1 MILTSVIVGGGET
14 AAFSAEHKGGTMRET
29 EALLKSATP
38 TLGALYNFSSTT
50 LHVHQTKEKTIWK
63 IMPWSLTFLSSRI
76 LLSLLGRSISS
87 AVALLLYLLFIH
99 SLLVWLRLGNNRI
112 LKKQKQCFLTG
123 THNSCQRDSA
133 VKTKCRVVSNTEGE
147 KTPFVLVPD
156 SGRDE
161 IRSRSCDRTG
171 VIEGLGK

>member
-1 MILTSVIVGGGET
+1 M
-14 AAFSAEHKGGTMRET
+14 
-29 EALLKSATP
+29 
-38 TLGALYNFSSTT
+38 
-50 LHVHQTKEKTIWK
+50 
-63 IMPWSLTFLSSRI
+63 
-76 LLSLLGRSISS
+76 
-87 AVALLLYLLFIH
+87 
-99 SLLVWLRLGNNRI
+99 
-112 LKKQKQCFLTG
+112 KQCFLTG

-133 VKTKCRVVSNTEGE
+133 VKTKCSVVSNRKGE